1 MEWNLG
7 HHAWVLLN
15 IDLAD
20 MLQESVLAERTGS
33 SILAS
38 VVYENLP
45 QFCSHC
51 KAIGHEISHSRFN
64 KFKKAEET
72 SGLRKNNT
80 QRVTQAR
87 SGDKKRRSGG
97 SHRHQQLIPTASRG
111 GETTDDTEWRKARGT
126 IAEVRIARKAT
137 VNESGK
143 CDGRQHARRR

>member
-1 MEWNLG
+1 
-7 HHAWVLLN
+7 
-15 IDLAD
+15 

-51 KAIGHEISHSRFN
+51 KSIGHEISHSRFN

-72 SGLRKNNT
+72 SELRKNNT

-87 SGDKKRRSGG
+87 SGDNCRKGAETRSGEAEAVIDT
-97 SHRHQQLIPTASRG
+97 SNSFQQQAEKEKLLMIQN
-111 GETTDDTEWRKARGT
+111 GEKQEEQLQK
-126 IAEVRIARKAT
+126 EELQEK
-137 VNESGK
+137 
-143 CDGRQHARRR
+143 QQ